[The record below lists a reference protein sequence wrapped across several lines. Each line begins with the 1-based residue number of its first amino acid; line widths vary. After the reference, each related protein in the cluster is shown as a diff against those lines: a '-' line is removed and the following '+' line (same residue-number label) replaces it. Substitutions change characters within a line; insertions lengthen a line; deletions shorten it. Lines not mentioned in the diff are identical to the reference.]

1 MSNWNA
7 RWRRVYMKKLSCGRE
22 LENAASV
29 TRFWLWAARKAT
41 CQHWVRATPSFGRPS
56 QEAGRL
62 TGDWRLV
69 YIK

>member
-1 MSNWNA
+1 MSHWNIQ
-7 RWRRVYMKKLSCGRE
+7 WRRVYVGKLSCCRLGKCSLSQTFQVVGNE
-22 LENAASV
+22 EDHMSTL
-29 TRFWLWAARKAT
+29 
-41 CQHWVRATPSFGRPS
+41 VRATPSFRRPS

>member
-1 MSNWNA
+1 MEAPGGDVSTWGSQVAAGAGKRSLSQTFRVLGSEGDHMST
-7 RWRRVYMKKLSCGRE
+7 LG
-22 LENAASV
+22 ASYPIIPE
-29 TRFWLWAARKAT
+29 A
-41 CQHWVRATPSFGRPS
+41 S

>member
-1 MSNWNA
+1 MSNWSTQ
-7 RWRRVYMKKLSCGRE
+7 RGRVHMGKPSCGRAGKCSLSQTFRVLGNE
-22 LENAASV
+22 GDHMSTLGASYPIIPE
-29 TRFWLWAARKAT
+29 A
-41 CQHWVRATPSFGRPS
+41 S